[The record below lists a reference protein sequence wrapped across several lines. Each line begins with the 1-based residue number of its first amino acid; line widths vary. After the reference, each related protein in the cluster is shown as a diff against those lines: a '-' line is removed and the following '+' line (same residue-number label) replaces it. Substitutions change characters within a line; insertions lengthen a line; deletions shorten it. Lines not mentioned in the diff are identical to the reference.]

1 MKKAIVLAAIFLIS
15 AHSIQAQAIQE
26 KDVPMLV
33 KESCMKNFPAATNV
47 KWMKKKKNYECNF
60 KRMGTMMH
68 CEMSSTGKILRTGE
82 EIKQSNLPIPVDSYL
97 KTNYKDVPV
106 KSVFKQTY
114 ASGKVCY
121 TLIVKGKELY
131 FDDKG
136 TLTSKEQ
143 YY

>member
-1 MKKAIVLAAIFLIS
+1 
-15 AHSIQAQAIQE
+15 
-26 KDVPMLV
+26 
-33 KESCMKNFPAATNV
+33 
-47 KWMKKKKNYECNF
+47 
-60 KRMGTMMH
+60 MGTMMH

-82 EIKQSNLPIPVDSYL
+82 KIKQSNLPLPVVSYL